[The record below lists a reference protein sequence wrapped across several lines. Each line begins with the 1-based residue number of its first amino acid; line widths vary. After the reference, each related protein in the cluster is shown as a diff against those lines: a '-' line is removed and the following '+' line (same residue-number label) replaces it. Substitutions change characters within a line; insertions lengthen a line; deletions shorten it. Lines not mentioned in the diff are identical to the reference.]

1 MTTEK
6 AQIRLVVLRDVHHP
20 CCIVCGE
27 QNNQGLK
34 VSFRACPNGGVE
46 ARFSCNGAFQG
57 YNGFVH
63 GGVIASLL
71 DGAMTNCLFSHGK
84 AAVTGELTVR
94 FLFPVLVNR
103 KAVVKAWIKESWA
116 PLHMTEAQMIQDGRV
131 VARATAKFM
140 ESDIV

>member
-1 MTTEK
+1 MTTEQ
-6 AQIRLVVLRDVHHP
+6 AQKQMAVLRDVHHP
-20 CCIVCGE
+20 LCIVCGE
-27 QNNQGLK
+27 QNDQGLK
-34 VSFRACPNGGVE
+34 VSFQACANGGVE

-94 FLFPVLVNR
+94 YLLPARANVE
-103 KAVVKAWIKESWA
+103 AVVTAWIKESWA
-116 PLHMTEAQMIQDGRV
+116 PLHMMEAEMIQDGRV
-131 VARATAKFM
+131 AARATAKFM
-140 ESDIV
+140 ESDAV